1 MVKVFPKQLLPF
13 YFNLK
18 KTIRTMKKTILFLAV
33 ISSGL
38 IYSQVGINTS
48 NPRGIFHVDGKKDN
62 PATGAPTALQGAND
76 FTVVADGSVGIGTTT
91 PNASAILDV
100 NVDGLAVGSKKG
112 LLGPKVALTSQTDQT
127 TIPSPV
133 AGLLVYNLG
142 TGGLDYVGYVFW
154 NGTEWRTFSNGS
166 LAPGT
171 LGTITCNGV
180 TLSPGTY
187 TSGTPYT
194 GTMSVPYTG
203 GNGGVY
209 AAQSIGPVNG
219 LVATLAAGNFN
230 VGSGI
235 LTYTVSGSPTV
246 SSPTLTTFPIN
257 IGGQT
262 CSATVGAGAVIA
274 PGELVYYHSSIPR
287 KTTSFLLSQYLNDLP
302 IINNTFRVDAFITS
316 PNAFDS
322 NNASTNFDPRLYNIT
337 AANAK
342 VWVSEVSTHTGDSH
356 GANLLIFPN
365 NYAQFDD
372 GVYLTY
378 GRNETVTFDITTPDN
393 KWYRVYYALRVD
405 NKSFTSSGNGNVTSD
420 SNNSDNTLEVYV
432 SIQRLY

>member
-1 MVKVFPKQLLPF
+1 
-13 YFNLK
+13 
-18 KTIRTMKKTILFLAV
+18 MKKTLFLLTT
-33 ISSGL
+33 IISGL
-38 IYSQVGINTS
+38 AYSQVGINTA
-48 NPRGIFHVDGKKDN
+48 NPQGSFHVDGLKDN
-62 PATGAPTALQGAND
+62 NATGVPTAVQQSND
-76 FTVVADGSVGIGTTT
+76 FTVTSSGSVGIGTTV
-91 PNASAILDV
+91 PNASAMLDV
-100 NVDGLAVGSKKG
+100 NVDALAVGSKKG
-112 LLGPKVALTSQTDQT
+112 FLGPKVALTSQTDGA
-127 TIPSPV
+127 TIPSPA

-142 TGGLDYVGYVFW
+142 TAGLGYVGYVFW
-154 NGTEWRTFSNGS
+154 NGTEWRTFNNGS

-171 LGTITCNGV
+171 LGSITCNGV

-187 TSGTPYT
+187 TAGTPYT
-194 GTMSVPYTG
+194 GTMTVPYTG

-209 AAQSIGPVNG
+209 PAQTVGPVNG
-219 LVATLAAGNFN
+219 LTATLAAGNFN

-235 LTYTVSGSPTV
+235 LSYTVSGVPTA
-246 SSPTLTTFPIN
+246 SSPTLTTFALN

-287 KTTSFLLSQYLNDLP
+287 KTTSFLLSQFLNDLP
-302 IINNTFRVDAFITS
+302 VINNTFRVDAFITA

-322 NNASTNFDPRLYNIT
+322 SGAATNFDPRLYNIT
-337 AANAK
+337 TANAK

-378 GRNETVTFDITTPDN
+378 GRNETVTFDITTADN
-393 KWYRVYYALRVD
+393 KWYRVYYALRID
-405 NKSFTSSGNGNVTSD
+405 NKSFTSAGNGNTTSD
-420 SNNSDNTLEVYV
+420 SNTSDNTLEVFV

>member
-1 MVKVFPKQLLPF
+1 
-13 YFNLK
+13 
-18 KTIRTMKKTILFLAV
+18 MKKTILFLAF
-33 ISSGL
+33 IASGI

-48 NPRGIFHVDGKKDN
+48 NPRGIFHVDGLKDN
-62 PATGAPTALQGAND
+62 PVTGAPTAPQGSND
-76 FTVVADGSVGIGTTT
+76 FTVTSNGSVGIGTTT

-112 LLGPKVALTSQTDQT
+112 LLGPKVALTSQVDQA

-142 TGGLDYVGYVFW
+142 TTGLSYVGYVFW
-154 NGTEWRTFSNGS
+154 NGTEWRTFNNGS

-171 LGTITCNGV
+171 LGSITCNGV
-180 TLSPGTY
+180 SLSPGTY
-187 TSGTPYT
+187 TAGTPYT
-194 GTMSVPYTG
+194 GTMSIPYTG

-209 AAQSIGPVNG
+209 AAQVVGPING
-219 LVATLAAGNFN
+219 LTATLAAGNFN
-230 VGSGI
+230 VGSG
-235 LTYTVSGSPTV
+235 LLSYTVSGTPTA
-246 SSPTLTTFPIN
+246 SSPTLTTFPLN
-257 IGGQT
+257 IGGQI

-287 KTTSFLLSQYLNDLP
+287 QTSSFLLSQFLNDLP
-302 IINNTFRVDAFITS
+302 IVNNTFRVDAFITS

-322 NNASTNFDPRLYNIT
+322 NGASTNFDPRLYNIT

-342 VWVSEVSTHTGDSH
+342 VWVSEVSTHTGDSRA
-356 GANLLIFPN
+356 ANLLILPN

-378 GRNETVTFDITTPDN
+378 GRNETVTFDITTADN
-393 KWYRVYYALRVD
+393 KWYRVYYALRID
-405 NKSFTSSGNGNVTSD
+405 NKSFTSNGNGNTTSD
-420 SNNSDNTLEVYV
+420 SNTLDNTLEVFV

>member
-1 MVKVFPKQLLPF
+1 
-13 YFNLK
+13 
-18 KTIRTMKKTILFLAV
+18 MKKIILLVAS
-33 ISSGL
+33 ISSAL
-38 IYSQVGINTS
+38 IYSQVGINTV
-48 NPRGIFHVDGKKDN
+48 NPRGTFHVDGLKDN
-62 PATGAPTALQGAND
+62 PTTGNPSAAQGAND
-76 FTVVADGSVGIGTTT
+76 FTVTSSGSVGIGTVV
-91 PNASAILDV
+91 PDASAILDV
-100 NVDGLAVGSKKG
+100 NVDGLAAGSKKG
-112 LLGPKVALTSQTDQT
+112 LLGPKAALTSQIDQV
-127 TIPSPV
+127 TIPSPA

-142 TGGLDYVGYVFW
+142 TGGLGYVGYVFW
-154 NGTEWRTFSNGS
+154 NGTEWRTFNNAS

-171 LGTITCNGV
+171 LGSITCNGV

-187 TSGTPYT
+187 TAGTPYT
-194 GTMSVPYTG
+194 GTMTVPYTG

-209 AAQSIGPVNG
+209 AAQTVGPVNG
-219 LVATLAAGNFN
+219 LTATLAAGNFN

-235 LTYTVSGSPTV
+235 LSYTVSGVPTV
-246 SSPTLTTFPIN
+246 SSPTLTTFPLN

-262 CSATVGAGAVIA
+262 CSATVGAGSVIA

-287 KTTSFLLSQYLNDLP
+287 QTSSFLLSQYLNNLP

-322 NNASTNFDPRLYNIT
+322 SSASVNFDPRLYNIT

-342 VWVSEVSTHTGDSH
+342 IWVSEVSTHTGDSH

-378 GRNETVTFDITTPDN
+378 GRNETVTFDITTVDN
-393 KWYRVYYALRVD
+393 KWYRVYYALRID
-405 NKSFTSSGNGNVTSD
+405 NKSFTSAGNANTTSD
-420 SNNSDNTLEVYV
+420 SSNTLDNTLEVFV

>member
-1 MVKVFPKQLLPF
+1 
-13 YFNLK
+13 
-18 KTIRTMKKTILFLAV
+18 MKKTILLFAT
-33 ISSGL
+33 IASGF

-48 NPRGIFHVDGKKDN
+48 NPQGIFHVDGLKDN
-62 PATGAPTALQGAND
+62 PASGVPTAPQGSND
-76 FTVVADGSVGIGTTT
+76 FTITSTGRVGIGTTE

-112 LLGPKVALTSQTDQT
+112 LLGPKVALTSQTDQV

-142 TGGLDYVGYVFW
+142 TGGLGYTGYVFW
-154 NGTEWRTFSNGS
+154 NGTEWRTFNNGS

-171 LGTITCNGV
+171 LGAITCNGV

-187 TSGTPYT
+187 TAGTPYT
-194 GTMSVPYTG
+194 GTMNVPYTG

-209 AAQSIGPVNG
+209 AAQTVGPVNG
-219 LVATLAAGNFN
+219 LTATLPAGNFN

-235 LTYTVSGSPTV
+235 LSYTVSGMPTA

-287 KTTSFLLSQYLNDLP
+287 QTTSFLLSQFLNDLP
-302 IINNTFRVDAFITS
+302 VVNNTFRVDAFITS
-316 PNAFDS
+316 PNAFDG
-322 NNASTNFDPRLYNIT
+322 NGTSTNFDPRLYNIT
-337 AANAK
+337 TTNAK
-342 VWVSEVSTHTGDSH
+342 VWVSEVSTHTGDSR
-356 GANLLIFPN
+356 GANFLIFPN

-378 GRNETVTFDITTPDN
+378 GRNETVTFDITTADN
-393 KWYRVYYALRVD
+393 KWYRVYYALRID
-405 NKSFTSSGNGNVTSD
+405 NKSYTSSGNASVTSD
-420 SNNSDNTLEVYV
+420 SNTLDNTLEVFV

>member
-1 MVKVFPKQLLPF
+1 
-13 YFNLK
+13 
-18 KTIRTMKKTILFLAV
+18 MKKIILLLATIAF
-33 ISSGL
+33 GFM
-38 IYSQVGINTS
+38 YSQVGINTS
-48 NPRGIFHVDGKKDN
+48 NPLGVLHVDGLKDN
-62 PATGAPTALQGAND
+62 PATGAPTAPQGSND
-76 FTVVADGSVGIGTTT
+76 FTVTSIGSVGIGTVV

-100 NVDGLAVGSKKG
+100 NVDGLAIGSKKG
-112 LLGPKVALTSQTDQT
+112 LLGPKAALTSQTDQS

-142 TGGLDYVGYVFW
+142 TAGLSYVGYVFW

-187 TSGTPYT
+187 TAGTPYT

-209 AAQSIGPVNG
+209 AAQAIGPVNG
-219 LVATLAAGNFN
+219 LTATLAAGNFN

-235 LTYTVSGSPTV
+235 LTYTVSGTPTV
-246 SSPTLTTFPIN
+246 SSPTLTTFPLD

-287 KTTSFLLSQYLNDLP
+287 KTTSFLLSQFLNDLP

-316 PNAFDS
+316 PNAFDA
-322 NNASTNFDPRLYNIT
+322 NGASTNFDPRLYNIT
-337 AANAK
+337 AGNAK

-356 GANLLIFPN
+356 GANLLILPN

-378 GRNETVTFDITTPDN
+378 GRNETVTFDITTADN
-393 KWYRVYYALRVD
+393 KWYRVYYALRID
-405 NKSFTSSGNGNVTSD
+405 NKSFTSAGNGNTTTD
-420 SNNSDNTLEVYV
+420 SSTSDNTLEVFI

>member
-1 MVKVFPKQLLPF
+1 
-13 YFNLK
+13 
-18 KTIRTMKKTILFLAV
+18 MKKTLFLLTT
-33 ISSGL
+33 IISGL
-38 IYSQVGINTS
+38 AYSQVGINTA
-48 NPRGIFHVDGKKDN
+48 NPQGSFHVDGLKDN
-62 PATGAPTALQGAND
+62 NATGVPTAVQQSND
-76 FTVVADGSVGIGTTT
+76 FTVTSSGSVGIGTTV
-91 PNASAILDV
+91 PNASAMLDV
-100 NVDGLAVGSKKG
+100 NVDALAVGSKKG
-112 LLGPKVALTSQTDQT
+112 FLGPKVALTSQTDGA
-127 TIPSPV
+127 TIPSPA

-142 TGGLDYVGYVFW
+142 TAGLGYVGYVFW
-154 NGTEWRTFSNGS
+154 NGTEWRTFNNGS

-171 LGTITCNGV
+171 LGSITCNGV

-187 TSGTPYT
+187 TAGTPYT
-194 GTMSVPYTG
+194 GTMTVPYTG

-209 AAQSIGPVNG
+209 PAQTVGPVNG
-219 LVATLAAGNFN
+219 LTATLAAGNFN

-235 LTYTVSGSPTV
+235 LSYTVSGVPTA
-246 SSPTLTTFPIN
+246 SSPTLTTFALN

-287 KTTSFLLSQYLNDLP
+287 KTTSFLLSQFLNDLP
-302 IINNTFRVDAFITS
+302 VINNTFRVDAFITA

-322 NNASTNFDPRLYNIT
+322 SGATTNFDPRLYNIT
-337 AANAK
+337 TANAK

-378 GRNETVTFDITTPDN
+378 GRNETVTFDITTADN
-393 KWYRVYYALRVD
+393 K
-405 NKSFTSSGNGNVTSD
+405 
-420 SNNSDNTLEVYV
+420 
-432 SIQRLY
+432 

>member
-1 MVKVFPKQLLPF
+1 
-13 YFNLK
+13 
-18 KTIRTMKKTILFLAV
+18 MKKIILLV
-33 ISSGL
+33 TSISYAL
-38 IYSQVGINTS
+38 IYSQVGINTA
-48 NPRGIFHVDGKKDN
+48 NPRGTLHVDGQKDN
-62 PATGAPTALQGAND
+62 PASGDPGAVQGAND
-76 FTVVADGSVGIGTTT
+76 FIVTSSGSVGIGTAV

-112 LLGPKVALTSQTDQT
+112 LLGPKVALTSQTDQA

-142 TGGLDYVGYVFW
+142 TGGLGYVGYVFW
-154 NGTEWRTFSNGS
+154 NGTEWRTFNNGS

-171 LGTITCNGV
+171 LGSITCNGV
-180 TLSPGTY
+180 TLSPGIY
-187 TSGTPYT
+187 TAGTPYT
-194 GTMSVPYTG
+194 GTMTVPYTG

-209 AAQSIGPVNG
+209 AAQTVGPVNG
-219 LVATLAAGNFN
+219 LTATLAAGNFN

-235 LTYTVSGSPTV
+235 LSYTVSGMPTA
-246 SSPTLTTFPIN
+246 SSPTLTTFPLN

-262 CSATVGAGAVIA
+262 CSATVGAGSVIA

-287 KTTSFLLSQYLNDLP
+287 QTSSFLLSQFLNDLP
-302 IINNTFRVDAFITS
+302 IVNNTFRVDAYITS

-322 NNASTNFDPRLYNIT
+322 SSANTNFDPRLYNIT

-342 VWVSEVSTHTGDSH
+342 VWVSEVSTHTGDSR

-378 GRNETVTFDITTPDN
+378 GRNETVTFDITTADN
-393 KWYRVYYALRVD
+393 KWYRVYYALRID
-405 NKSFTSSGNGNVTSD
+405 NKSFASAGNANTTSD
-420 SNNSDNTLEVYV
+420 STTADNTLEVFV

>member
-1 MVKVFPKQLLPF
+1 
-13 YFNLK
+13 
-18 KTIRTMKKTILFLAV
+18 MKKIILLLATIAF
-33 ISSGL
+33 GFMH
-38 IYSQVGINTS
+38 SQVGINTA
-48 NPRGIFHVDGKKDN
+48 NPLGVLHVDGLKDN
-62 PATGAPTALQGAND
+62 PATGAPTAPQGSND
-76 FTVVADGSVGIGTTT
+76 FTVTSVGSVGIGTIA

-100 NVDGLAVGSKKG
+100 NVDGLAIGSKKG
-112 LLGPKVALTSQTDQT
+112 LLGPKVALTSQTDQA

-142 TGGLDYVGYVFW
+142 TAGLSYVGYVFW

-187 TSGTPYT
+187 TAGTPYT

-209 AAQSIGPVNG
+209 AAQAIGPVNG
-219 LVATLAAGNFN
+219 LTATLAAGNFN

-235 LTYTVSGSPTV
+235 LTYTVSGMPTA
-246 SSPTLTTFPIN
+246 SSPTLTTFPLD

-287 KTTSFLLSQYLNDLP
+287 KTTSFLLSQFLNDLP

-322 NNASTNFDPRLYNIT
+322 NGSNTNFDPRLYNIT

-356 GANLLIFPN
+356 GANLLVFPN

-378 GRNETVTFDITTPDN
+378 GRNETVTFDITTADN
-393 KWYRVYYALRVD
+393 KWYRVYYALRID
-405 NKSFTSSGNGNVTSD
+405 NKSFTSAGNGNTTND
-420 SNNSDNTLEVYV
+420 SSTLDNTLEVFV